1 MRLLCVEHK
10 TIFGG
15 GQVALLNALTEW
27 QAQQAAIE
35 PLVVCSRGAALASRA
50 RPYVPCIEM
59 DLGAIDKTRGMLW
72 NMARRVAPTRA
83 LCAIMREFRPQVTL
97 ANGAYSFLACLAA
110 AKLAG
115 VPAVWYEHNSVLP
128 NGRMLRRLIRD
139 ARALIVVSATIQ
151 KQFSKLVP
159 NATEKIHVVYN
170 GVAVE
175 NFRADAAVARAVK
188 LSFGWSETTR
198 VVGTVSRLAPE
209 KNVALFLT
217 AAQNIARV
225 MSEVKFLVVGDG
237 PERDALQTRF
247 QNESIVFTG
256 QREDVSHLLQAMD
269 VFALS
274 SDTEGFPVAVVEA
287 MAAARAIVA
296 TDVGGVREALS
307 DDECGILIPPR
318 DSDALTHAVS
328 RLLRDDDARRVLG
341 ERACARAT
349 RYFTRAQQARK
360 MQTILEHAR

>member
-15 GQVALLNALTEW
+15 GQVALLNALAEW
-27 QAQQAAIE
+27 QTRQAAIE

-50 RPYVPCIEM
+50 RAYAPCIEM
-59 DLGAIDKTRGMLW
+59 DLGAVDKTRGTMW
-72 NMARRVAPTRA
+72 NMAQRVAPTRA
-83 LCAIMREFRPQVTL
+83 LCAVMREFQPQVAL
-97 ANGAYSFLACLAA
+97 ANSAYSFLACLAA
-110 AKLAG
+110 TKLAR
-115 VPAVWYEHNSVLP
+115 VPTVWYEHNNALP
-128 NGRMLRRLIRD
+128 NGRILRRLIRD

-159 NATEKIHVVYN
+159 DAAEKIHVVYN
-170 GVAVE
+170 GVATE
-175 NFRADAAVARAVK
+175 NFRVDATAARAVK
-188 LSFGWSETTR
+188 QSFGWSETTR
-198 VVGTVSRLAPE
+198 VVGTVSRLAAE

-217 AAQNIARV
+217 AAQNIARA
-225 MSEVKFLVVGDG
+225 MPDVKFLVVGDG
-237 PERDALQTRF
+237 PERAALQTRF
-247 QNESIVFTG
+247 QNKNIVFAG
-256 QREDVSHLLQAMD
+256 QREDVSQLLQAMD

-307 DDECGILIPPR
+307 DGECGILIPPR
-318 DSDALTHAVS
+318 DSDALTHAVM
-328 RLLRDDDARRVLG
+328 RLLRDDNARRILG

-349 RYFTRAQQARK
+349 RYFTRARQARK
-360 MQTILEHAR
+360 MQTILERAR